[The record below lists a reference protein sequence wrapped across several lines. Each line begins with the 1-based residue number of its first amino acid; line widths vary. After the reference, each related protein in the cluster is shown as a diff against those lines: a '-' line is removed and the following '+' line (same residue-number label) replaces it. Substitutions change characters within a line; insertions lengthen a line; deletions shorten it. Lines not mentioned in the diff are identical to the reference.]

1 MPRSVIPAVMARQP
15 LFTELSRIAGAVL
28 AVSFLIGGAAALAQ
42 GPGPQAAAAAPQ
54 GGSASGPADS
64 RRGEE
69 APFPRQ
75 WWNDADVRRALKLSD
90 EKARVI
96 EGIFQKRQAE
106 AKAWWEQ
113 LQREQDRLTRMTRE
127 RVADEATYGLQVSKV
142 EALAARLREGRTLM
156 LYRIYLELQ
165 PEQFKKLQD
174 MMERRSAPGRGPAP
188 GR

>member
-1 MPRSVIPAVMARQP
+1 MLSVSLIIGGSP
-15 LFTELSRIAGAVL
+15 L
-28 AVSFLIGGAAALAQ
+28 AVAAALAARPHQ
-42 GPGPQAAAAAPQ
+42 GQAP
-54 GGSASGPADS
+54 PDRS
-64 RRGEE
+64 RDLGQ
-69 APFPRQ
+69 APFGWQ
-75 WWNDADVRRALKLSD
+75 WWNDPNVKSDLKLSD

-127 RVADEATYGLQVSKV
+127 RVADEATYALQVSKV
-142 EALAARLREGRTLM
+142 ETLAARLREGRTLM

-174 MMERRSAPGRGPAP
+174 LMDRRRDGGRGRGADPGR
-188 GR
+188 